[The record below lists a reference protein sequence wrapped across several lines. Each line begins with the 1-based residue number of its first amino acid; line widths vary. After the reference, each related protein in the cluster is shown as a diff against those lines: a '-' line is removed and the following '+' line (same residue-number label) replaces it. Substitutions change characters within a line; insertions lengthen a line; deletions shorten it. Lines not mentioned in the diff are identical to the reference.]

1 MKNKKTKNKTN
12 LVPEILKLE
21 SQIKELEDKLTRS
34 LADYSNLQKRQEE
47 QHQFFATLAINAFIS
62 QMLSVLDDFYL
73 AQDNLKNP
81 GLQIA
86 INNFETV
93 LKNQGLQEIE
103 ALNKEFIP
111 DTMECLQTKKGEINT
126 VLEVKKR
133 GYLLNGHCLRPAQVV
148 VGKKL

>member
-1 MKNKKTKNKTN
+1 MTNIKTKNKTN

-47 QHQFFATLAINAFIS
+47 QHQFLATLAISAFIS
-62 QMLSVLDDFYL
+62 QMISVLDDFYL
-73 AQDNLKNP
+73 AQNNLKNP
-81 GLQIA
+81 GLQMA

-93 LKNQGLQEIE
+93 LKNHGLQEVE

-111 DTMECLQTKKGEINT
+111 DTMECLQTIKGETNK

>member
-1 MKNKKTKNKTN
+1 MTNKKTKNKTN

-21 SQIKELEDKLTRS
+21 DQIQKLEYKLTRS

-47 QHQFFATLAINAFIS
+47 QHQFFATLAISSFIS

-73 AQDNLKNP
+73 AQANLNNP
-81 GLQIA
+81 GLQMA

-93 LKNQGLQEIE
+93 LKNQGLEVIDTLDKNFDPEI
-103 ALNKEFIP
+103 
-111 DTMECLQTKKGEINT
+111 MECLQTEKGEENK
-126 VLEVKKR
+126 VLEIKKR
-133 GYLLNGHCLRPAQVV
+133 GYLLNGRCLRPAQVV

>member
-1 MKNKKTKNKTN
+1 MANKKTKNKTN

-47 QHQFFATLAINAFIS
+47 QHQFFATLAISAFIS

-73 AQDNLKNP
+73 AQSNLNNP
-81 GLQIA
+81 GLQMA

-103 ALNKEFIP
+103 ALNKDFNPE
-111 DTMECLQTKKGEINT
+111 TMECLQTEKGEENI
-126 VLEVKKR
+126 VLEIKKR

>member
-1 MKNKKTKNKTN
+1 MTNKKTKNKTN

-21 SQIKELEDKLTRS
+21 SQIKELENKLTRS

-47 QHQFFATLAINAFIS
+47 QHQFLATLAISAFIS
-62 QMLSVLDDFYL
+62 QMISVLDDFYL

-81 GLQIA
+81 GLQMA

-93 LKNQGLQEIE
+93 LKNHGLQEVE
-103 ALNKEFIP
+103 AFNKEFIP
-111 DTMECLQTKKGEINT
+111 DTMECLQTKKGEPNK

>member
-1 MKNKKTKNKTN
+1 MTNKKTKNKTN

-47 QHQFFATLAINAFIS
+47 QHQFFATLAISAFIS

-81 GLQIA
+81 GLQMA

-93 LKNQGLQEIE
+93 LKNHGLQEVE

-111 DTMECLQTKKGEINT
+111 DTMECLQTKKGEPNK

>member
-1 MKNKKTKNKTN
+1 MTNIKTKNKTN

-47 QHQFFATLAINAFIS
+47 QHQFLATLAISAFIS
-62 QMLSVLDDFYL
+62 QMISVLDDFYL
-73 AQDNLKNP
+73 AQNNLKNP
-81 GLQIA
+81 GLQMA

-93 LKNQGLQEIE
+93 LKNHGLQEVE
-103 ALNKEFIP
+103 AFNKEFIP
-111 DTMECLQTKKGEINT
+111 DTMECLQTKKGEPNK

>member
-1 MKNKKTKNKTN
+1 MTNKNTKNKTN

-21 SQIKELEDKLTRS
+21 GQIKELEDKLTRS

-47 QHQFFATLAINAFIS
+47 QHQFFATLAISAFVS

-73 AQDNLKNP
+73 AQSSLNNP
-81 GLQIA
+81 GLQMA

-93 LKNQGLQEIE
+93 LKNQGLETIE
-103 ALNKEFIP
+103 ALHQEFNP
-111 DTMECLQTKKGEINT
+111 ETMECLQTIKGETNK

>member
-1 MKNKKTKNKTN
+1 MTSKKTKNKTN

-21 SQIKELEDKLTRS
+21 NQIKELEDKLTRS

-47 QHQFFATLAINAFIS
+47 RHQFFATLAISAFIS
-62 QMLSVLDDFYL
+62 QILSVLDDLYL
-73 AQDNLKNP
+73 AQANLNNP
-81 GLQIA
+81 GLQMA

-103 ALNKEFIP
+103 ALNKEFVP
-111 DTMECLQTKKGEINT
+111 DIMECLQTKKGETNK
-126 VLEVKKR
+126 VLEIKKR

>member
-1 MKNKKTKNKTN
+1 MTNKKTKNKTN

-21 SQIKELEDKLTRS
+21 DQIQKLEDKLTRS

-47 QHQFFATLAINAFIS
+47 QHQFFATLAISAFIS

-73 AQDNLKNP
+73 AQENLKNP
-81 GLQIA
+81 GLQMA

-93 LKNQGLQEIE
+93 LKNQGLETID
-103 ALNKEFIP
+103 ALNKEFNP
-111 DTMECLQTKKGEINT
+111 DKMECLQTIKGETNK

>member
-1 MKNKKTKNKTN
+1 MTSKKTKNKTN

-21 SQIKELEDKLTRS
+21 NQIKELEDKLTRS

-47 QHQFFATLAINAFIS
+47 QHQFFATLAISAFIS
-62 QMLSVLDDFYL
+62 QILSVLDDLYL
-73 AQDNLKNP
+73 AQANLKNP
-81 GLQIA
+81 GLQMA

-103 ALNKEFIP
+103 ALNKEFVP
-111 DTMECLQTKKGEINT
+111 DIMECLQTKKGETNK

>member
-1 MKNKKTKNKTN
+1 MTSKKTKNKTN

-21 SQIKELEDKLTRS
+21 NQIKELEDKLTRS

-47 QHQFFATLAINAFIS
+47 QHQFFATLAISAFIS
-62 QMLSVLDDFYL
+62 QILSVLDDLYL
-73 AQDNLKNP
+73 AQANLKNP
-81 GLQIA
+81 GLQMA

-103 ALNKEFIP
+103 ALNKEFVP
-111 DTMECLQTKKGEINT
+111 DIMECLQTKKGETIK